1 MDYNKSI
8 GGYVLTKSEISDLLP
23 KKFKKRHEFLLYLYD
38 ILVDILEK
46 NYKFKL
52 SNLSFEY
59 FENDNNVNDMETI
72 LRKQKNLDILEKIYM
87 PHIFFSILQ
96 DLCFFLRE
104 SLSCIERGKVTVA
117 FSLARKPIQDNLFY
131 LTWLLVDSKDFLEKM
146 LFGKPKDYDVS
157 LLKGNKDLVIKL
169 FSEATEI
176 IRKDNINFADIIFEP
191 EVFYDL
197 VYNRKAKNSLTSVF
211 DTSIH
216 LVTRNPNYPTESENL
231 NFIFS
236 TNKIWDDFWNL
247 YYEKIPYILLYLLR
261 VSLSIFEKYINIE
274 SEITEFNSY
283 IINSKMLFAI
293 CNATDEEFYDLF
305 DLVLSSINITCD
317 KCGTSYQLDNNTKKD
332 LREDYLFTC
341 VNCGRTERLG
351 QYFVDDEYLK
361 SSRRILIDNSNSSFW
376 KIIEDYSDS
385 TKINK
390 R

>member
-1 MDYNKSI
+1 M
-8 GGYVLTKSEISDLLP
+8 TKSEISELLP

-38 ILVDILEK
+38 IMADILEK

-59 FENDNNVNDMETI
+59 FENDNNGNDMETI

-176 IRKDNINFADIIFEP
+176 IRKDKINFPDIIFEP
-191 EVFYDL
+191 EVFYDV

-216 LVTRNPNYPTESENL
+216 LVTRNPNYPTEPENL

-274 SEITEFNSY
+274 SEIIEFNRY

-341 VNCGRTERLG
+341 ANCGCTERLG
-351 QYFVDDEYLK
+351 QYFVDDECLK
-361 SSRRILIDNSNSSFW
+361 SSRKILIDNSNSSFW
-376 KIIEDYSDS
+376 KIIENYSDS
-385 TKINK
+385 TKD
-390 R
+390 